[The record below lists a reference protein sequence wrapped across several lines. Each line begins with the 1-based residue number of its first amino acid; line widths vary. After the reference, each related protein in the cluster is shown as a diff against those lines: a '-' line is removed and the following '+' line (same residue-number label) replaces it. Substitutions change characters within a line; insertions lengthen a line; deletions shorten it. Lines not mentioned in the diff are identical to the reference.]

1 MTEKQLETIIALLSG
16 TQLAIV
22 HLSNTLCHQHGI
34 SPESVATSF
43 EQTGEYIPQGVAN
56 RELQQ
61 MVLRQIAA
69 GIRSSSAGPEYEALL
84 SRLLH

>member
-1 MTEKQLETIIALLSG
+1 MTEQQLKIIVALLSG

-22 HLSNTLCHQHGI
+22 HLSNTLCRKHGI
-34 SPESVATSF
+34 SLETLASSF
-43 EQTGEYIPQGVAN
+43 EQTGELIPQDVAN
-56 RELQQ
+56 REIQQ
-61 MVLRQIAA
+61 MVLKQIAE

>member
-1 MTEKQLETIIALLSG
+1 MTEKQLQTIVALLSG

-34 SPESVATSF
+34 TTETIATSF
-43 EQTGEYIPQGVAN
+43 EQTGENIPANVAN

-61 MVLRQIAA
+61 LVLRQIAA
-69 GIRSSSAGPEYEALL
+69 GIRSSAAGPEYEALL